1 MIAAII
7 PCVPDLYGSRS
18 LHRVK
23 LVIAALS
30 LVAGGCAS
38 LDGAREIESVNQT
51 LTDFT
56 ASDLR
61 LNDDAAVTRERLASR
76 TILLESPL
84 TQDAAVR
91 VALLGSPSLQALLEK
106 ETVRIADAQRE
117 GRIGNPTLTYE
128 RLRVDGKTEIG
139 RILSVG
145 LLELLT
151 LPQRQR
157 IAAAEGEAAAARLA
171 LTVVDEV
178 TRVRQAW
185 VRAVAADQKLRYA
198 GRVLES
204 SKATA
209 ELARRMEAAGNFNRL
224 SRARQQAYEA
234 DARTQL
240 MLARA
245 QASADREALVRALG
259 LDDSDASRLRLP
271 DRLPDIPKTAI
282 SPEEISARASKERL
296 DLRLSEANWRAAARR
311 SGLGELTTRTDI
323 ELGLVRDGEANGYE
337 VELRLPVFDFGDLNR
352 RVLDGHARSALNDL
366 EATRRAAGSHLRESY
381 AGYLAAHAVARN
393 HLDELI
399 PLRRMISDETL
410 LRYNGMIIGVF
421 ELLAD
426 AREQVTTVVAAID
439 AEQQY
444 WLAEAALESALV
456 GRPTIS
462 TPISAAAGST
472 RTSTAKDH

>member
-18 LHRVK
+18 LHRLK

-30 LVAGGCAS
+30 LIAGGCAS

-117 GRIGNPTLTYE
+117 GRISNPTLTYE

-139 RILSVG
+139 RILSIG

-198 GRVLES
+198 ERVLES

-296 DLRLSEANWRAAARR
+296 DIRLSEANWRAAARR

-352 RVLDGHARSALNDL
+352 RVLGGHARSALNDL

-426 AREQVTTVVAAID
+426 AREQVTTVIAAID

-456 GRPTIS
+456 GRPTMS
-462 TPISAAAGST
+462 TPIAATAAST

>member
-18 LHRVK
+18 LHKLK

-30 LVAGGCAS
+30 RVAGGCAS

-76 TILLESPL
+76 KILLESPL

-106 ETVRIADAQRE
+106 ETVRIADAHRE
-117 GRIGNPTLTYE
+117 GRIGNPTLPYE

-198 GRVLES
+198 ERVLES

-271 DRLPDIPKTAI
+271 DRLPDIPKTAL

-352 RVLDGHARSALNDL
+352 RVLDGEVRSALNDL

-399 PLRRMISDETL
+399 PLRQMISDETL
-410 LRYNGMIIGVF
+410 RRYNGMIIGVF

-426 AREQVTTVVAAID
+426 AREQVTTVIAAID

-456 GRPTIS
+456 GRPTMS
-462 TPISAAAGST
+462 TPISAATGSA
-472 RTSTAKDH
+472 RMSTAKDH